1 MWCAYSR
8 PRASSLTGTG
18 GQRWRSVALEP
29 TTADDVD
36 AGYRGD
42 WPATCTSATEVR

>member
-1 MWCAYSR
+1 VVRLQPAKSQQ
-8 PRASSLTGTG
+8 PTGTG

>member
-1 MWCAYSR
+1 
-8 PRASSLTGTG
+8 
-18 GQRWRSVALEP
+18 

>member
-1 MWCAYSR
+1 
-8 PRASSLTGTG
+8 
-18 GQRWRSVALEP
+18 
-29 TTADDVD
+29 DDVD